1 MDSSERPGIGSVFHW
16 YRQRL
21 TFARWGN
28 RRPVIVPQRYAGWV
42 VADEGESADA
52 DGFRPLGQVRSEL
65 TRLVRTTPGV
75 TPREQDAVLGVWGLA
90 QWPDLDSVR
99 PVTRRITVERARTSG
114 LARKQALTPERVY
127 QLAGAALEHLEQ
139 MVPERPG
146 RSSVAGC
153 AVSDP
158 AWDPWFR
165 DCLNASDTDAYE
177 LIGLAADHVRSF
189 CAIGGES
196 VSVSGLLAEVEGYLR
211 GAPRALA
218 AGKQPRRSTGTSR
231 ARAAVSV
238 FLWEV
243 TARSRPVGQRP
254 GKRAAG
260 SARSLFHPAEF
271 GVLRPPQ
278 EFSTVSACVSELL
291 GGNSSD
297 EVLRAVAREGLRL
310 CRKGD
315 QPGARIVADLL
326 LARYPVAGRPR
337 VKAETAARILH
348 CAADVRSRDEDW
360 SAVSLAFS
368 AFERHP
374 RSWYTVGTAISAVRV
389 ASAQGRWTVA
399 DKLCELADI
408 SLRQGIDI
416 PANRHPAVEAAE
428 YQFWVNFHRTATLR
442 RLIEAHGQEISGQGI
457 KSTIRRSRLA
467 EQDFEKALKLN
478 SDTARGDI
486 SLAWLHYVHIRQAE
500 LHMLASDAATGDDR
514 AVQQRAAALALERA
528 DALQRNFQAGFDKVA
543 LTKARL
549 GLALRVGEQ
558 ASAAGLL
565 TELHREHRWPLH
577 RTLPEVVLALNGR
590 ASAWIGKGLR
600 DHILGL
606 AATERT
612 VGWSPAVD
620 DASRRRMLAAGSPAV
635 S

>member
-1 MDSSERPGIGSVFHW
+1 MGSSERLGIGSVFRW

-21 TFARWGN
+21 TFTRWGN
-28 RRPVIVPQRYAGWV
+28 RQPTVVPRRYAGWV
-42 VADEGESADA
+42 IAGEGEPADA

-65 TRLVRTTPGV
+65 IRLVRMSPGV
-75 TPREQDAVLGVWGLA
+75 SPRERDSVLGVWGLA
-90 QWPDLDSVR
+90 QWPDLDSAR
-99 PVTRRITVERARTSG
+99 PLTRRITVERVRTAGS
-114 LARKQALTPERVY
+114 ARKQALTPERVH
-127 QLAGAALEHLEQ
+127 QLAGAALEHLER
-139 MVPERPG
+139 VAPERPG
-146 RSSVAGC
+146 RSAVEGC

-158 AWDPWFR
+158 VWDPWFQ
-165 DCLNASDTDAYE
+165 DFLAAGDADAGE
-177 LIGLAADHVRSF
+177 LIGLAADHIRSF
-189 CAIGGES
+189 CAVGGES
-196 VSVSGLLAEVEGYLR
+196 ASVNGLLAEVEAYLR
-211 GAPRALA
+211 GTHRALT
-218 AGKQPRRSTGTSR
+218 AGKQARRGVGTSR

-238 FLWEV
+238 FLWEAV
-243 TARSRPVGQRP
+243 AESRLTGRQP
-254 GKRAAG
+254 GKQAAG

-271 GVLRPPQ
+271 GLLRPPQ

-291 GGNSSD
+291 GGNGCD
-297 EVLRAVAREGLRL
+297 EVLRAVAGEGLRL
-310 CRKGD
+310 CRAGD
-315 QPGARIVADLL
+315 QPGARVVSDLL
-326 LARYPVAGRPR
+326 LAKYPVAGRPR

-399 DKLCELADI
+399 DKLCELADT

-416 PANRHPAVEAAE
+416 PANRHPVVEAAE

-442 RLIEAHGQEISGQGI
+442 RLIEAHGQEISGQGL
-457 KSTIRRSRLA
+457 KSAIRRSRLA

-478 SDTARGDI
+478 SDAARGDI
-486 SLAWLHYVHIRQAE
+486 SPAWLHYVHVRQAE
-500 LHMLASDAATGDDR
+500 LHLLASDAATGGDR
-514 AVQQRAAALALERA
+514 AVQRRAAALALERA
-528 DALQRNFQAGFDKVA
+528 DALQRDFQAGFDKVA
-543 LTKARL
+543 VAKARL
-549 GLALRVGEQ
+549 GLALRAGEQ

-577 RTLPEVVLALNGR
+577 RTLPEIVLALNGR
-590 ASAWIGKGLR
+590 APAWIGKGLR

-606 AATERT
+606 VAAERT
-612 VGWSPAVD
+612 PGWSPAVD